1 MKSRII
7 DILLMAFGSF
17 AYIVFFNK
25 DSAPVFSQSTLFQI
39 LISVA
44 LGCLL
49 RSAFNAW
56 IAKKAGL

>member
-17 AYIVFFNK
+17 AYIVFFNR

-39 LISVA
+39 LISVV
-44 LGCLL
+44 LGYLL
-49 RSAFNAW
+49 RNAFNTW